1 MHWVVTYLSISEQTG
16 LYRCAS
22 CRSVLSIGKRGS
34 CTDGHFSS
42 ADFGNYFA
50 TTATRTIHPGTM
62 SISKPNSIHTSI
74 ETAPGV
80 ILAGGLSSHSG
91 HASQHFKAEN
101 VVTLIQALNEQSPE
115 VVAHCLRV
123 ASLCSRWA
131 NHRKWDPQQ
140 ISLIEGLAL
149 LHDLSFNLAG
159 DAEKRDCGVDLECI
173 DACDGSVE
181 LQQNFTLYHHWLAS
195 VKDANKTIRP
205 TEAVRMLAIAD
216 IYDSLTCGDVLGE
229 SLTPKQAIQEIHR
242 SIGEVFDEE
251 LVRDFALYVLT
262 YNSEKSVSEP
272 EYWLEILIALIG
284 ELSPAQKL
292 QPILVRDVEHVE
304 NVNIFHRRLLD
315 YMYQGVVMVDL
326 DMRIFE
332 WNRAAERLT
341 GLMQIKTIDEIWRPG
356 LIGLMDEDDKAIS
369 PERCPLADSIV
380 KGLQSLRRLKLKHRD
395 GRELLIDAHFL
406 PVKNHCDQLCG
417 ATFIFADA
425 SKQAHLEK
433 KVQTLHE
440 KATRDGLTLVANRA
454 ELDRQMVEFVNNSST
469 TGARGCLIIADID
482 RFKKVNDIFGHQAG
496 DEALK
501 LFADV
506 LQENARQSDV
516 VARYGGEEFVVL
528 CRDCSLQDALTKAE
542 RMRTALQA
550 RPLACLKGASLTA
563 SFGVTEILPADT
575 SEIVIQR
582 ADEALIRAKESGRN
596 RVLYTSADGKQNTVQ
611 VSQPTRKETASWL
624 SWFGIDKSEPV
635 LSQEWLTSVPL
646 NVVVEKLRGII
657 VDFRAEILAIEESS
671 IQFRVENHAVADLRR
686 RADRRQAY
694 VVETQLLE
702 VDFQI
707 GRGAMAS
714 KRTLLKVDI
723 LTSGRRDR
731 RMNDHKDQVEMLARI
746 LQSYLVA
753 QVVDDNL
760 RKHICGGF

>member
-1 MHWVVTYLSISEQTG
+1 
-16 LYRCAS
+16 
-22 CRSVLSIGKRGS
+22 
-34 CTDGHFSS
+34 
-42 ADFGNYFA
+42 
-50 TTATRTIHPGTM
+50 M
-62 SISKPNSIHTSI
+62 SISKPSSIHTS
-74 ETAPGV
+74 TDK
-80 ILAGGLSSHSG
+80 AGGLVLVAGSSSHS
-91 HASQHFKAEN
+91 ANVSKHFKTEN
-101 VVTLIQALNEQSPE
+101 VVTLIRALNEQSPE

-123 ASLCSRWA
+123 ASLCLQWA
-131 NHRKWDPQQ
+131 KHRKWSPQQ
-140 ISLIEGLAL
+140 IGLIEGLAL
-149 LHDLSFNLAG
+149 LHDLSFSLG
-159 DAEKRDCGVDLECI
+159 DTAEKRDSDVNLECI

-181 LQQNFTLYHHWLAS
+181 LQQNFILYHHWLAS

-216 IYDSLTCGDVLGE
+216 IYDSLTCGDILGE
-229 SLTPKQAIQEIHR
+229 SLTPKRAIQEINR
-242 SIGEVFDEE
+242 SVGEVFDKEF
-251 LVRDFALYVLT
+251 VRDLALYILT
-262 YNSEKSVSEP
+262 YEP
-272 EYWLEILIALIG
+272 KKPLSKPDYWLDILTVLIG

-292 QPILVRDVEHVE
+292 QPILVWDVEQVE
-304 NVNIFHRRLLD
+304 NSNIFHRRLLD

-356 LIGLMDEDDKAIS
+356 LIGLMDEDDKVIS

-395 GRELLIDAHFL
+395 GRDLLIDAHFL
-406 PVKNHCDQLCG
+406 PVKNHCDQVCG
-417 ATFIFADA
+417 ATFMFADA

-454 ELDRQMVEFVNNSST
+454 ELDRQMVEFVNSSSA
-469 TGARGCLIIADID
+469 TGAKGCLIIADID
-482 RFKKVNDIFGHQAG
+482 RFKKVNDIYGHQAG

-506 LQENARQSDV
+506 LQENARQSDM

-528 CRDCSLQDALTKAE
+528 CRDCSLQDALKKAE

-550 RPLACLKGASLTA
+550 RPLACLKGTSLTA

-575 SEIVIQR
+575 CENVIQR

-596 RVLYTSADGKQNTVQ
+596 RVLYSAADGKQKTVQ

-624 SWFGIDKSEPV
+624 SWFGSQKEEPI

-646 NVVVEKLRGII
+646 NVVTEKLRGII
-657 VDFRAEILAIEESS
+657 VDFQAEILAVEETSV
-671 IQFRVENHAVADLRR
+671 QFRVENHAVADLRR
-686 RADRRQAY
+686 RSDRRQ
-694 VVETQLLE
+694 VFIVEFQLLE

-707 GRGAMAS
+707 GRGAMPS
-714 KRTLLKVDI
+714 KRTLLKLDI
-723 LTSGRRDR
+723 LPGGRRDR
-731 RMNDHKDQVEMLARI
+731 RMNDHRDQVEMLARI

-753 QVVDDNL
+753 QIVDENL